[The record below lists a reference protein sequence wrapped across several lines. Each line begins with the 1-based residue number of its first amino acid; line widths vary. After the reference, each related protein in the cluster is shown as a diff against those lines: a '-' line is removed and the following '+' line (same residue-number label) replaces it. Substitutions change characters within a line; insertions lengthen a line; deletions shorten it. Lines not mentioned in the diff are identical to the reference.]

1 MNIIETTAPIGIDYL
16 KQYFTDKTT
25 TFIIDY
31 EKSELKGQ
39 KLLTYLSNLELPCD
53 VKNYDEQFIKDYLE
67 TTALVN
73 IPSLELDVIE
83 LLAQLKLGK
92 SVPFKHDLLNWEKKI
107 DSLTLYNMNTI
118 KSEQIKDW
126 VKSFPEDDTNDLKG
140 INFVS
145 LIKNEEMYSLFNNV
159 KEKNLTYFTKYFND
173 YMFKGHNLYTFW
185 ANENN
190 PMFLLTWGITSG
202 EAKKIQE
209 AQQ

>member
-53 VKNYDEQFIKDYLE
+53 VKGYDEQFIKDYLE

-73 IPSLELDVIE
+73 IPSLELNIIE

-145 LIKNEEMYSLFNNV
+145 LIKNEEMYSLFNHV
-159 KEKNLTYFTKYFND
+159 KEKNLTYFSKYFND
-173 YMFKGHNLYTFW
+173 YMFKGKNLYSFW

-190 PMFLLTWGITSG
+190 PMFLLTWGISSG
-202 EAKKIQE
+202 EVQKLQE